1 MEFQSTTIPP
11 VSKLLKKIAVLLL
24 IFSLPLQSLH
34 AIAMPLCSQDEQQT
48 AAQHE
53 HAQQG
58 DAAGHE
64 HDDGAPDVNR
74 TCDGCSLCHACSAPA
89 IASIAIDLSLDRVE
103 TPKATPLSHISLF
116 VPEQPQRPPR
126 A

>member
-1 MEFQSTTIPP
+1 MPP
-11 VSKLLKKIAVLLL
+11 VSKLLRKIAVLLL

-34 AIAMPLCSQDEQQT
+34 AVAMPVCGQDEQKA

-64 HDDGAPDVNR
+64 HDNGTQDVDPA
-74 TCDGCSLCHACSAPA
+74 CDGCSLCHACSAPA
-89 IASIAIDLSLDRVE
+89 IASVAIELSLDAVE
-103 TPKATPLSHISLF
+103 TPPATPLSHLSLF
-116 VPEQPQRPPR
+116 VPEQPQRPPI